1 MTPDAF
7 DGLRAQTM
15 TATLHDRVA
24 LITGAGTGV
33 GRGTALALADRGAA
47 VAVLGRT
54 IDQCKQTVRDI
65 EKRGG
70 TAMALG
76 CDVTKPYDIDRA
88 TETVA
93 DAWGRIDILV
103 HAAQSFNYGPIRKLS
118 TEDLDQSWRTG
129 PLAAF
134 LLMQSALPALRSSRG
149 LIVNIASGVG
159 ITAPPAMAAYAMA
172 KEAMRA
178 LTRVAAVEWG
188 PYGIRAVALC
198 PFAVTPG
205 LDNFENV
212 FGISSKRD
220 LIPQIP
226 LRRLG
231 DPEQDVGRVVA
242 FLASEDASYITG
254 TTLMVDGGYSY
265 LR

>member
-1 MTPDAF
+1 
-7 DGLRAQTM
+7 M
-15 TATLHDRVA
+15 TASLHGRAA
-24 LITGAGTGV
+24 LITGGGSGV

-47 VAVLGRT
+47 VAILGRT
-54 IDQCKQTVRDI
+54 MEQCEQTVHDI
-65 EKRGG
+65 ENRGG
-70 TAMALG
+70 TAIALG
-76 CDVTKPYDIDRA
+76 CDVTKADDIDRA
-88 TETVA
+88 VA
-93 DAWGRIDILV
+93 AVSGSWGRIDIVV
-103 HAAQSFNYGPIRKLS
+103 HSAQSFNYGPIRKLS
-118 TEDLDQSWRTG
+118 AEDLDESWRTG

-134 LLMQSALPALRSSRG
+134 LLMRSALPALRSSRG

-159 ITAPPAMAAYAMA
+159 VTAPPAMAAYAMA
-172 KEAMRA
+172 KEALRT

-198 PFAVTPG
+198 PFAATPG
-205 LDNFENV
+205 LDNFDTT
-212 FGISSKRD
+212 FGLSSERD
-220 LIPQIP
+220 LVPQIP

-231 DPEQDVGRVVA
+231 DPEHDVGRVVA

>member
-1 MTPDAF
+1 MPTTLE
-7 DGLRAQTM
+7 GRA
-15 TATLHDRVA
+15 A
-24 LITGAGTGV
+24 LITGGGSGV

-54 IDQCKQTVRDI
+54 IEQCEQTVRDI

-76 CDVTKPYDIDRA
+76 GDVTEPDDIDHA
-88 TETVA
+88 TAAITE
-93 DAWGRIDILV
+93 AWGRIDILV
-103 HAAQSFNYGPIRKLS
+103 HSAQSFNYGPIRKLN
-118 TEDLDQSWRTG
+118 TEDLDESWRTG

-134 LLMQSALPALRSSRG
+134 LLMKAALPALRSSKG

-159 ITAPPAMAAYAMA
+159 ITAPAAMAAYAMA
-172 KEAMRA
+172 KEAIRA

-198 PFAVTPG
+198 PFAATPG
-205 LDNFENV
+205 LDNFENK
-212 FGISSKRD
+212 FGLSSERD

-242 FLASEDASYITG
+242 FLASEDANYITG

>member
-1 MTPDAF
+1 ME
-7 DGLRAQTM
+7 
-15 TATLHDRVA
+15 ATLEGRAA
-24 LITGAGTGV
+24 LITGGGSGV
-33 GRGTALALADRGAA
+33 GRGTGLALADRGAA

-54 IDQCKQTVRDI
+54 IELCEQTVRDI

-70 TAMALG
+70 TAIAVG
-76 CDVTKPYDIDRA
+76 CDVTEPDDIERA
-88 TETVA
+88 VA
-93 DAWGRIDILV
+93 AVTDAWGRIDIV
-103 HAAQSFNYGPIRKLS
+103 VNSAQSFNYGPIRKLS
-118 TEDLDQSWRTG
+118 AEDLDESWRTG

-134 LLMQSALPALRSSRG
+134 LLMQSALPALRSSKG
-149 LIVNIASGVG
+149 LIVNIASGAG

-198 PFAVTPG
+198 PFAETPG
-205 LDNFENV
+205 LDNFENE
-212 FGISSKRD
+212 FGLSSDRD

-231 DPEQDVGRVVA
+231 DPELDVGRVVA
-242 FLASEDASYITG
+242 FLASEDAGYITG

>member
-1 MTPDAF
+1 MEAAL
-7 DGLRAQTM
+7 DG
-15 TATLHDRVA
+15 RVA
-24 LITGAGTGV
+24 LITGGGTGV
-33 GRGTALALADRGAA
+33 GRGTGLALADRGAA

-54 IDQCKQTVRDI
+54 IERCEQTVRDI
-65 EKRGG
+65 EERGG
-70 TAMALG
+70 TAIAIR
-76 CDVTKPYDIDRA
+76 CDVTKPEDIEHA
-88 TETVA
+88 VA
-93 DAWGRIDILV
+93 AVTDALGGIDILV
-103 HAAQSFNYGPIRKLS
+103 HSAQSFNYGAIRKLTS
-118 TEDLDQSWRTG
+118 EDLDESWRSG
-129 PLAAF
+129 PVAAF
-134 LLMQSALPALRSSRG
+134 VLMRSALPALRSAKG

-159 ITAPPAMAAYAMA
+159 ITAPPGMAAYAMA
-172 KEAMRA
+172 KEALRA

-205 LDNFENV
+205 LGNFENE
-212 FGISSKRD
+212 FGLSSESD

-231 DPEQDVGRVVA
+231 DPERDVGRVVA
-242 FLASEDASYITG
+242 FLASEDGSYITG